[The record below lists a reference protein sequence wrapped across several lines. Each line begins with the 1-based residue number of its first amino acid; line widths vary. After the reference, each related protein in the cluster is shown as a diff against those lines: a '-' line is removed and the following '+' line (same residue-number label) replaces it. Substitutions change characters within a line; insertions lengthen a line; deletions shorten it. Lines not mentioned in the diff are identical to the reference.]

1 MPRWY
6 FPLDPECP
14 EVQKLFDN
22 LSDPMTIAY
31 GVGGDIRENFER
43 KHRFRCKRCQEFGA
57 ANVEVE

>member
-1 MPRWY
+1 MRYY

-14 EVQKLFDN
+14 EVQKLQET

-31 GVGGDIRENFER
+31 GVGPDIVESFER
-43 KHRFRCKRCQEFGA
+43 KHRFNCERCREYGA